1 MIKITKNPPKAPIFS
16 YRGAY
21 AFIPILPIGIPQQI
35 KVRFVTFVYVTRYF
49 VQFYYHFY
57 YNVIVV
63 INFQFSKRLL

>member
-49 VQFYYHFY
+49 V
-57 YNVIVV
+57 
-63 INFQFSKRLL
+63 